1 MSALFPAED
10 QSPELTAPT
19 DSVASRSL
27 QQLWCVCSM
36 CHIVVWLTV
45 IIFSSVCQSL
55 GILFWKLPVKVFTHI
70 FVLGSLNLLGF
81 SY

>member
-19 DSVASRSL
+19 DGVASRSL
-27 QQLWCVCSM
+27 QQLWCVC
-36 CHIVVWLTV
+36 HTVVWVTMT
-45 IIFSSVCQSL
+45 IFSSVCQSL
-55 GILFWKLPVKVFTHI
+55 GILFCKVPVKVFTHT